1 MLEQSVQAPS
11 LDIFKTH
18 LDKTTTK
25 LNWLYVEYWF
35 GPDDLQ
41 GPFLPTLI
49 ILWFINSPKEDYM
62 LTAQT
67 S

>member
-1 MLEQSVQAPS
+1 MTVVKCWNNLPREVVQAPS

-18 LDKTTTK
+18 LDKTTTN

-49 ILWFINSPKEDYM
+49 IL
-62 LTAQT
+62 
-67 S
+67 